1 MALKSG
7 FYNAMKSGSV
17 YDRTYNAD
25 DYKNVFAAFIKDG
38 VRRSGMDDFRVIASG
53 LALSVKMGFA
63 ICGGRWVNLDADYSL
78 TTVTPPVGDYSR
90 MDAVVLRV
98 DANEA
103 TRAASLIY
111 RTGTASSSPTAPAKS
126 TTTGVTEL
134 IIATVLVAPGATSVT
149 VTDTRPNAN
158 LCGWIT
164 TPVGYDDYF
173 VSLESRFNTWF
184 NDVQNELASVTL
196 FKQYMWRTV
205 LDSPAS
211 SVTFSIPQYDSTGTD
226 ILQIY
231 VNGLLEIKGVD
242 YTISGSTITFG
253 TGGGGTGT
261 KIAGTE
267 IVVICYKSI
276 DGTGLGSVSDEITEL
291 QNDMALLSDTNDYKY
306 VCNGTNDNVKL
317 SEIAQSWLNGGTDY
331 ACKKIS
337 VYGTFGCS
345 AAYGGSGTSAN
356 PYRWFS
362 VGLNADTNR
371 RIVFDFTSCGQISLP
386 IASGT
391 VNTVFHGHNA
401 HVIGANVVVS
411 QSGAKTIVKCFSS
424 TTGAVYAE
432 NCRFWLTANKDSVIA
447 NTGTFVNCRASV
459 ANVVNNT
466 YCFQPL
472 DGSLVRLNGGEYY
485 AYTGSSNAQS
495 AVVGQSAAN
504 AVSML
509 YGVNAP
515 TVSRS
520 GFYQTNALMQFS
532 GGGIM
537 NCTDLVSALAVT
549 VVSGISNIRGTIA
562 KSKPGLM

>member
-7 FYNAMKSGSV
+7 FYNAMQSGGV

-38 VRRSGMDDFRVIASG
+38 VRRSGMDDFRVVARG

-78 TTVTPPVGDYSR
+78 VTVTPPVGDYSR
-90 MDAVVLRV
+90 IDAVVLRV

-103 TRAASLIY
+103 TRAASLVY
-111 RTGTASSSPTAPAKS
+111 RTGTAQSSPTAPAKD

-184 NDVQNELASVTL
+184 NDVQNKLASVTL
-196 FKQYMWRTV
+196 FKQYIWRTV

-242 YTISGSTITFG
+242 YTLSDSTVTFNAV
-253 TGGGGTGT
+253 GGGTGT

-267 IVVICYKSI
+267 IVVMCYKSI

-291 QNDMALLSDTNDYKY
+291 QNDMALLTDTNEYKY
-306 VCNGTNDNVKL
+306 ICNGTNDNVKL
-317 SEIAQSWLNGGTDY
+317 SEIAQTWLTGGNDY
-331 ACKKIS
+331 GCKKIS

-362 VGLNADTNR
+362 VGLDANTNR
-371 RIVFDFTSCGQISLP
+371 KIIFDFSCCGQIIIP
-386 IASGT
+386 IAKNT
-391 VNTVFHGHNA
+391 VNYIFHGYNA
-401 HVIGANVVVS
+401 HIIGANVIVN
-411 QSGAKTIVKCFSS
+411 QTGAGTTVKCFSATS
-424 TTGAVYAE
+424 GAVCAE
-432 NCRFWLTANKDSVIA
+432 NCRFWITANKDSVIA

-459 ANVVNNT
+459 ANLLNNS
-466 YCFQPL
+466 YCFLPF
-472 DGSLVRLNGGEYY
+472 DGSLLRIQGGEYY
-485 AYTGSSNAQS
+485 AYTGSSSAQS
-495 AVVGQSAAN
+495 AVERKSAAIC
-504 AVSML
+504 S
-509 YGVNAP
+509 
-515 TVSRS
+515 
-520 GFYQTNALMQFS
+520 
-532 GGGIM
+532 
-537 NCTDLVSALAVT
+537 
-549 VVSGISNIRGTIA
+549 
-562 KSKPGLM
+562 

>member
-7 FYNAMKSGSV
+7 FYNAMQSGGV

-38 VRRSGMDDFRVIASG
+38 VRRSGMDDFRVVARG

-78 TTVTPPVGDYSR
+78 VTVTPPVGDYSR
-90 MDAVVLRV
+90 IDAVVLRV

-103 TRAASLIY
+103 TRAASLVY
-111 RTGTASSSPTAPAKS
+111 RTGTAQSSPTAPAKD

-184 NDVQNELASVTL
+184 NDVQNKLASVTL
-196 FKQYMWRTV
+196 FKQYIWRTV

-242 YTISGSTITFG
+242 YTLSDSTVTFNAV
-253 TGGGGTGT
+253 GGGTGT

-267 IVVICYKSI
+267 IVVMCYKSI

-291 QNDMALLSDTNDYKY
+291 QNDMALLTDTNEYKY
-306 VCNGTNDNVKL
+306 ICNGTNDNVKL
-317 SEIAQSWLNGGTDY
+317 SEIAQTWLTGGNDY
-331 ACKKIS
+331 GCKKIS

-362 VGLNADTNR
+362 VGLDANTNR
-371 RIVFDFTSCGQISLP
+371 KIIFDFSCCGQIIIP
-386 IASGT
+386 IAKNT
-391 VNTVFHGHNA
+391 VNYIFHGYNA
-401 HVIGANVVVS
+401 HIIGANVIVN
-411 QSGAKTIVKCFSS
+411 QTGAGTTVKCFSATS
-424 TTGAVYAE
+424 GAVCAE
-432 NCRFWLTANKDSVIA
+432 NCRFWITANKDSVIA

-459 ANVVNNT
+459 ANLLNNS
-466 YCFQPL
+466 YCFLPF
-472 DGSLVRLNGGEYY
+472 DGSLLRIQGGEYY
-485 AYTGSSNAQS
+485 AYTGSSSAQS

-504 AVSML
+504 AVSIL

-515 TVSRS
+515 TSARA
-520 GFYQTNALMQFS
+520 GYYQTNSIIQFT
-532 GGGIM
+532 GGGTI

-549 VVSGISNIRGTIA
+549 VVAGSSNIRGTIA
-562 KSKPGLM
+562 KSKPNLM

>member
-1 MALKSG
+1 MIKSG
-7 FYNAMKSGSV
+7 FYNAIQSGGT
-17 YDRTYNAD
+17 YDRIYNAD

-38 VRRSGMDDFRVIASG
+38 VRRSGLDDLRVTANG
-53 LALSVKMGFA
+53 LALTVKMGFA
-63 ICGGRWVNLDADYSL
+63 ICGGRWVHIDADYPL
-78 TTVTPPVGDYSR
+78 ITVTPPVGDYSR
-90 MDAVVLRV
+90 RDAVILRV
-98 DANEA
+98 DANENA
-103 TRAASLIY
+103 RAASLVY
-111 RTGTASSSPTAPAKS
+111 RKGSPSSNPIAPVRDTS
-126 TTTGVTEL
+126 TGVTEL
-134 IIATVLVAPGATSVT
+134 ILATVLVAPSATTVR
-149 VTDTRPNAN
+149 VTDTRSDAN
-158 LCGWIT
+158 YCGWIT

-317 SEIAQSWLNGGTDY
+317 SEIAQAWLNGGTDY

-337 VYGTFGCS
+337 VYGMFGCS

-362 VGLNADTNR
+362 VGLDANTNR
-371 RIVFDFTSCGQISLP
+371 KIIFDFSCCGQIIIP
-386 IASGT
+386 IAKNT
-391 VNTVFHGHNA
+391 VNYIFHGYNA
-401 HVIGANVVVS
+401 HIIGANVIVN
-411 QSGAKTIVKCFSS
+411 QTGAGTTVKCFSATS
-424 TTGAVYAE
+424 GAICAE
-432 NCRFWLTANKDSVIA
+432 NCRFWITANKDSVIA

-459 ANVVNNT
+459 ANLLNNS
-466 YCFQPL
+466 YCFLPF
-472 DGSLVRLNGGEYY
+472 DGSLLRIQGGEYY
-485 AYTGSSNAQS
+485 AYTGSSSAQS

-504 AVSML
+504 AVSIL

-515 TVSRS
+515 TSARA
-520 GFYQTNALMQFS
+520 GYYQTNSIIQFT
-532 GGGIM
+532 GGGTI

-562 KSKPGLM
+562 KSKPGLI

>member
-1 MALKSG
+1 MIKSG
-7 FYNAMKSGSV
+7 FYNAIQSGGT
-17 YDRTYNAD
+17 YDRIYNAD

-38 VRRSGMDDFRVIASG
+38 VRRSGLDDLRVTANG
-53 LALSVKMGFA
+53 LALTVKMGFA
-63 ICGGRWVNLDADYSL
+63 ICGGRWVHIDADYPL
-78 TTVTPPVGDYSR
+78 ITVTPPVGDYSR
-90 MDAVVLRV
+90 RDAVILRV
-98 DANEA
+98 DANENA
-103 TRAASLIY
+103 RAASLVY
-111 RTGTASSSPTAPAKS
+111 RKGSPSSNPIAPVRDTS
-126 TTTGVTEL
+126 TGVTEL
-134 IIATVLVAPGATSVT
+134 ILATVLVAPSATTVR
-149 VTDTRPNAN
+149 VTDTRADAN
-158 LCGWIT
+158 YCGWIT

-196 FKQYMWRTV
+196 FKQYIWRTV

-291 QNDMALLSDTNDYKY
+291 QNDMSLLSDTNEYKY

-337 VYGTFGCS
+337 VYGMFGCS

-362 VGLNADTNR
+362 VGLDADTNR

-386 IASGT
+386 IVRGT

-401 HVIGANVVVS
+401 HIIGANVIVN
-411 QSGAKTIVKCFSS
+411 QTGAGTTVKCFSATS
-424 TTGAVYAE
+424 GAVCAE
-432 NCRFWLTANKDSVIA
+432 NCRFWITANKDSVIA
-447 NTGTFVNCRASV
+447 NTGTFINCRASV
-459 ANVVNNT
+459 ANLLNNS
-466 YCFQPL
+466 YCFLPL
-472 DGSLVRLNGGEYY
+472 DGSLLRIQGGEYY

-504 AVSML
+504 AVSIL

-515 TVSRS
+515 TLSRS
-520 GFYQTNALMQFS
+520 GFYQTNSIIQFA
-532 GGGIM
+532 GGGTI

-549 VVSGISNIRGTIA
+549 VVAGSSNIRGTIA
-562 KSKPGLM
+562 KSKPNLM

>member
-1 MALKSG
+1 MIKSG
-7 FYNAMKSGSV
+7 FYNAIQSGGT
-17 YDRTYNAD
+17 YDRIYNAD

-38 VRRSGMDDFRVIASG
+38 VRRSGLDDLRVTANG
-53 LALSVKMGFA
+53 LALTVKMGFA
-63 ICGGRWVNLDADYSL
+63 ICGGRWVHIDADYPL
-78 TTVTPPVGDYSR
+78 ITVTPPVGDYSR
-90 MDAVVLRV
+90 RDAVILRV
-98 DANEA
+98 DANENA
-103 TRAASLIY
+103 RAASLVY
-111 RTGTASSSPTAPAKS
+111 RKGSPSSNPIAPVRDTS
-126 TTTGVTEL
+126 TGVTEL
-134 IIATVLVAPGATSVT
+134 ILATVLVAPSATT
-149 VTDTRPNAN
+149 VRITDTRADSNN
-158 LCGWIT
+158 CGWIT

-173 VSLESRFNTWF
+173 VSLESQFNTWL
-184 NDVQNELASVTL
+184 NDVKNELASVTL
-196 FKQYMWRTV
+196 FKQYIWRTV

-291 QNDMALLSDTNDYKY
+291 QNDMSLLSDTNEYKY
-306 VCNGTNDNVKL
+306 VCNGVNDNVKL

-345 AAYGGSGTSAN
+345 AAYGGSGTSAS

-362 VGLNADTNR
+362 IGLDADTNR
-371 RIVFDFTSCGQISLP
+371 RIIFDFSCCGQISLP
-386 IASGT
+386 IERGT
-391 VNTVFHGHNA
+391 VNTVFHGYNA
-401 HVIGANVVVS
+401 HIIGANAIVN
-411 QSGAKTIVKCFSS
+411 QTGAGTTVKCFSATS
-424 TTGAVYAE
+424 GAVCAE

-447 NTGTFVNCRASV
+447 NTGTFINCRASV
-459 ANVVNNT
+459 ANLLNNS
-466 YCFQPL
+466 YCFLPL
-472 DGSLVRLNGGEYY
+472 DGSLLRIQGGEYY
-485 AYTGSSNAQS
+485 AYTGSSSAQS

-504 AVSML
+504 AVSIL

-515 TVSRS
+515 TSARA
-520 GFYQTNALMQFS
+520 GYYQTNSIIQS
-532 GGGIM
+532 TGGGTI

-549 VVSGISNIRGTIA
+549 VVAGSSNIRGTIA
-562 KSKPGLM
+562 KSKPNLM

>member
-7 FYNAMKSGSV
+7 FYNAMQSGRV

-38 VRRSGMDDFRVIASG
+38 VRRSGMDDFRVVASG

-78 TTVTPPVGDYSR
+78 VTVTPPVGDYSR

-103 TRAASLIY
+103 TRAASLVY
-111 RTGTASSSPTAPAKS
+111 RTGTAQSSPTAPAKD

-184 NDVQNELASVTL
+184 NDVQNKLASVTL
-196 FKQYMWRTV
+196 FKQYIWRTV

-242 YTISGSTITFG
+242 YTISGSTITFS
-253 TGGGGTGT
+253 TGGGGKGT

-267 IVVICYKSI
+267 IVVMCYKSI
-276 DGTGLGSVSDEITEL
+276 DGSGLGSVSDEITEL
-291 QNDMALLSDTNDYKY
+291 QNDMALLADTNEYKY

-317 SEIAQSWLNGGTDY
+317 SEIAQAWLNGGTDY

-337 VYGTFGCS
+337 VYGMFGCS

-362 VGLNADTNR
+362 VGLDADTNR

-386 IASGT
+386 IVRGT

-401 HVIGANVVVS
+401 HIIGANVIVN
-411 QSGAKTIVKCFSS
+411 QTGAGTTVKCFSATS
-424 TTGAVYAE
+424 GAVCAE
-432 NCRFWLTANKDSVIA
+432 NCRFWITANKDSVIA
-447 NTGTFVNCRASV
+447 NTGTFINCRASV
-459 ANVVNNT
+459 ANLLNNS
-466 YCFQPL
+466 YCFLPL
-472 DGSLVRLNGGEYY
+472 DGSLLRIQGGEYY
-485 AYTGSSNAQS
+485 AYTGSSSAQS

-504 AVSML
+504 AVSIL

-515 TVSRS
+515 TSARA
-520 GFYQTNALMQFS
+520 GYYQTNSIIQS
-532 GGGIM
+532 TGGGTI

-549 VVSGISNIRGTIA
+549 VVAGSSNIRGTIA
-562 KSKPGLM
+562 KSKPNLM

>member
-1 MALKSG
+1 MQSG
-7 FYNAMKSGSV
+7 GV

-38 VRRSGMDDFRVIASG
+38 VRRSGMDDFRVVASG

-78 TTVTPPVGDYSR
+78 ITVTPPVGDYSR

-103 TRAASLIY
+103 TRAASLVY
-111 RTGTASSSPTAPAKS
+111 RTGTAQSSPTAPAKD

-134 IIATVLVAPGATSVT
+134 IIATVLVAPGATSVS
-149 VTDTRPNAN
+149 VTDTRPNTN

-164 TPVGYDDYF
+164 TPVGYDEYF
-173 VSLESRFNTWF
+173 TSLDSQFDTWF
-184 NDVQNELASVTL
+184 AAAKDKLASVTL

-205 LDSPAS
+205 LDASTS
-211 SVTFSIPQYDSTGTD
+211 SVIFSIPQYVSGGTD
-226 ILQIY
+226 IIQVY
-231 VNGLLEIKGVD
+231 VNGLLEIENVD
-242 YTISGSTITFG
+242 YTLSGSTITFG

-306 VCNGTNDNVKL
+306 VCNGVNDNVKL
-317 SEIAQSWLNGGTDY
+317 SEIAQAWLNGGTDY

-345 AAYGGSGTSAN
+345 AAYGGSGTSAS

-362 VGLNADTNR
+362 IGLDADTNR
-371 RIVFDFTSCGQISLP
+371 RIIFDFSCCGQISLP

-391 VNTVFHGHNA
+391 VNTVFYGHNA
-401 HVIGANVVVS
+401 HIVGANVTVS
-411 QSGAKTIVKCFSS
+411 QSGTGTIVKCFSS

-432 NCRFWLTANKDSVIA
+432 NCRFWLTCYQDSQISS
-447 NTGTFVNCRASV
+447 TGTFVNCRASI
-459 ANVVNNT
+459 ANVVGNS
-466 YCFQPL
+466 YCFLPF
-472 DGSLVRLNGGEYY
+472 DGSLIRLNGGEYS
-485 AYTGSSNAQS
+485 AYIGASRAQS
-495 AVVGQSAAN
+495 AIVGQSVEN
-504 AVSML
+504 AV
-509 YGVNAP
+509 
-515 TVSRS
+515 
-520 GFYQTNALMQFS
+520 
-532 GGGIM
+532 
-537 NCTDLVSALAVT
+537 
-549 VVSGISNIRGTIA
+549 
-562 KSKPGLM
+562 

>member
-7 FYNAMKSGSV
+7 FYNAIQSGGT
-17 YDRTYNAD
+17 YDRIYNAD

-38 VRRSGMDDFRVIASG
+38 VRRSGMDDFRVVASG
-53 LALSVKMGFA
+53 LALFVKMGFA
-63 ICGGRWVNLDADYSL
+63 ICGGRWVNLDADYPL
-78 TTVTPPVGDYSR
+78 ITVTPPVGDYSR
-90 MDAVVLRV
+90 RDAVILRV
-98 DANEA
+98 DANENA
-103 TRAASLIY
+103 RAASLVY
-111 RTGTASSSPTAPAKS
+111 REGSPSSNPMAPVRDTS
-126 TTTGVTEL
+126 TGVTEL
-134 IIATVLVAPGATSVT
+134 ILATVLVAPSATTVR
-149 VTDTRPNAN
+149 VTDTRADAN
-158 LCGWIT
+158 YCGWIT

-184 NDVQNELASVTL
+184 NDVQNKLASVTL
-196 FKQYMWRTV
+196 FKQYIWRTV

-291 QNDMALLSDTNDYKY
+291 QNDMSLLSDTNEYKY

-317 SEIAQSWLNGGTDY
+317 SEIAQTWLNGGTDY

-337 VYGTFGCS
+337 VYGMFGCS

-362 VGLNADTNR
+362 VGLDADTNR

-386 IASGT
+386 IVKGT

-401 HVIGANVVVS
+401 HIIGANVIVN
-411 QSGAKTIVKCFSS
+411 QTGAGTTVKCFSATS
-424 TTGAVYAE
+424 GAVCAE
-432 NCRFWLTANKDSVIA
+432 NCRFWITANKDSVIA
-447 NTGTFVNCRASV
+447 NTGTFINCRASV
-459 ANVVNNT
+459 ANLLNNS
-466 YCFQPL
+466 YCFLPL
-472 DGSLVRLNGGEYY
+472 DGSLLRIQGGEYY
-485 AYTGSSNAQS
+485 AYTGSSSAQS

-504 AVSML
+504 AVSIL

-515 TVSRS
+515 TSARA
-520 GFYQTNALMQFS
+520 GYYQTNSIIQS
-532 GGGIM
+532 TGGGTI

-549 VVSGISNIRGTIA
+549 VVAGSSNIRGTIA
-562 KSKPGLM
+562 KSKPNLM

>member
-1 MALKSG
+1 MIKSG
-7 FYNAMKSGSV
+7 FYNAIQSGGT
-17 YDRTYNAD
+17 YDRIYNAD

-38 VRRSGMDDFRVIASG
+38 VRRSGLDDLRVTANG
-53 LALSVKMGFA
+53 LALTVKMGFA
-63 ICGGRWVNLDADYSL
+63 ICGGRWVHIDADYPL
-78 TTVTPPVGDYSR
+78 ITVTPPIGDYSR
-90 MDAVVLRV
+90 RDAVILRV
-98 DANEA
+98 DANENA
-103 TRAASLIY
+103 RAASLVY
-111 RTGTASSSPTAPAKS
+111 RKGSPSSNPIAPVRDTS
-126 TTTGVTEL
+126 TGVTEL
-134 IIATVLVAPGATSVT
+134 ILATVLVAPSATTVR
-149 VTDTRPNAN
+149 VTDTRADAN
-158 LCGWIT
+158 YCGWIT

-205 LDSPAS
+205 LDSSAS
-211 SVTFSIPQYDSTGTD
+211 SVIFNIPQYTSGGTD
-226 ILQIY
+226 IIQVY
-231 VNGLLEIKGVD
+231 VNGLLEVEGVD
-242 YTISGSTITFG
+242 YTLSGSTITFG

-291 QNDMALLSDTNDYKY
+291 QNDMSLLSDTNEYKY
-306 VCNGTNDNVKL
+306 VCNGVNDNVKL

-362 VGLNADTNR
+362 VGLDADTNR

-386 IASGT
+386 IVSGT

-401 HVIGANVVVS
+401 HIIGANVVVS
-411 QSGAKTIVKCFSS
+411 QSGTGTIVKCFSS

-472 DGSLVRLNGGEYY
+472 DGSLLRIQGGEYY
-485 AYTGSSNAQS
+485 AYTGSSSARS

-504 AVSML
+504 AVSIL

-515 TVSRS
+515 TSARV
-520 GFYQTNALMQFS
+520 GYYQTNSIIQFA
-532 GGGIM
+532 GGGMM
-537 NCTDLVSALAVT
+537 NCTDLVSALTVT
-549 VVSGISNIRGTIA
+549 VTSGISDIRGTIA

>member
-1 MALKSG
+1 MIKSG
-7 FYNAMKSGSV
+7 FYNAIQSGGT
-17 YDRTYNAD
+17 YDRIYNAD

-38 VRRSGMDDFRVIASG
+38 VRRSGLDDLRVTANG
-53 LALSVKMGFA
+53 LALTVKMGFA
-63 ICGGRWVNLDADYSL
+63 ICGGRWVHIDADYPL
-78 TTVTPPVGDYSR
+78 ITVTPPVGDYSR
-90 MDAVVLRV
+90 RDAVILRV
-98 DANEA
+98 DANENA
-103 TRAASLIY
+103 RAASLVY
-111 RTGTASSSPTAPAKS
+111 RKGSPSSNPIAPVRDTS
-126 TTTGVTEL
+126 TGVTEL
-134 IIATVLVAPGATSVT
+134 ILATVLVAPSATT
-149 VTDTRPNAN
+149 VRITDTRADSNN
-158 LCGWIT
+158 CGWIT

-173 VSLESRFNTWF
+173 VSLESQFDTWF
-184 NDVQNELASVTL
+184 NDVKNELASMTL
-196 FKQYMWRTV
+196 FKQYIWRTV

-291 QNDMALLSDTNDYKY
+291 QNDMSLLSDTNEYKY
-306 VCNGTNDNVKL
+306 VCNGVNDNVKL

-345 AAYGGSGTSAN
+345 AANGGSGTSAS

-362 VGLNADTNR
+362 IGLDADTNR
-371 RIVFDFTSCGQISLP
+371 RIIFDFSCCSQISLP

-391 VNTVFHGHNA
+391 VNYIFNGYNA
-401 HVIGANVVVS
+401 HIIGANVIVN
-411 QSGAKTIVKCFSS
+411 QTGAGTTVKCFSATS
-424 TTGAVYAE
+424 GAVCAE

-447 NTGTFVNCRASV
+447 NTGTFINCRASV
-459 ANVVNNT
+459 ANLLNNS
-466 YCFQPL
+466 YCFLPL
-472 DGSLVRLNGGEYY
+472 DGSLLRIQGGEYY
-485 AYTGSSNAQS
+485 AYTGSNSAQS

-504 AVSML
+504 AVSIL

-515 TVSRS
+515 TSARA
-520 GFYQTNALMQFS
+520 GYYQTNSIIQS
-532 GGGIM
+532 TGGGTI
-537 NCTDLVSALAVT
+537 NCTDLVSALAVN
-549 VVSGISNIRGTIA
+549 VVAGSSNIRGTIA
-562 KSKPGLM
+562 KSKPNLM

>member
-1 MALKSG
+1 MIKSG
-7 FYNAMKSGSV
+7 FYNAIQSGGT
-17 YDRTYNAD
+17 YDRIYNAD

-38 VRRSGMDDFRVIASG
+38 VRRSGLDDLRVTANG
-53 LALSVKMGFA
+53 LALTVKMGFA
-63 ICGGRWVNLDADYSL
+63 ICGGRWVHIDADYPL
-78 TTVTPPVGDYSR
+78 ITVTPPIGDYSR
-90 MDAVVLRV
+90 RDAVILRV
-98 DANEA
+98 DANENA
-103 TRAASLIY
+103 RAASLVY
-111 RTGTASSSPTAPAKS
+111 RKGSPSSNPIAPVRDTS
-126 TTTGVTEL
+126 TGVSEL
-134 IIATVLVAPGATSVT
+134 IIATVLVAPGATTVR
-149 VTDTRPNAN
+149 VTDTRSDAN
-158 LCGWIT
+158 YCGWIT

-205 LDSPAS
+205 LDASTS
-211 SVTFSIPQYDSTGTD
+211 SVIFSIPQYVSGGTD
-226 ILQIY
+226 IIQVY
-231 VNGLLEIKGVD
+231 VNGLLEIENVD
-242 YTISGSTITFG
+242 YTLSGSTITFG

-267 IVVICYKSI
+267 IVVMCYKSI
-276 DGTGLGSVSDEITEL
+276 DGSGLGSVSDEITEL
-291 QNDMALLSDTNDYKY
+291 QNDMALLTDTNEYKY

-356 PYRWFS
+356 PYIWFS
-362 VGLNADTNR
+362 VGLDADTNR

-386 IASGT
+386 IISGT

-401 HVIGANVVVS
+401 HIIGANVVVS
-411 QSGAKTIVKCFSS
+411 QSGTRTTVKCFSS

-472 DGSLVRLNGGEYY
+472 DGSLIRLNGGEYY
-485 AYTGSSNAQS
+485 AYAGSSNAQS

-504 AVSML
+504 GVSIL

-515 TVSRS
+515 TLSRA
-520 GFYQTNALMQFS
+520 GYYQTNSIIQFT
-532 GGGIM
+532 GGGTI

>member
-1 MALKSG
+1 MIKSG
-7 FYNAMKSGSV
+7 FYNAIQSGGT
-17 YDRTYNAD
+17 YDRIYNAD

-38 VRRSGMDDFRVIASG
+38 VRRSGLDDLRVTANG
-53 LALSVKMGFA
+53 LALTVKMGFA
-63 ICGGRWVNLDADYSL
+63 ICGGRWVHIDADYPL
-78 TTVTPPVGDYSR
+78 ITVTPPIGDYSR
-90 MDAVVLRV
+90 RDAVILRV
-98 DANEA
+98 DANENA
-103 TRAASLIY
+103 RAASLVY
-111 RTGTASSSPTAPAKS
+111 RQGSPSSNPIAPVRDTS
-126 TTTGVTEL
+126 TGVTEL
-134 IIATVLVAPGATSVT
+134 ILATVLVAPGATTVR
-149 VTDTRPNAN
+149 VTDTRSDAN
-158 LCGWIT
+158 YCGWIT

-291 QNDMALLSDTNDYKY
+291 QNDMSLLSDTNEYKY

-362 VGLNADTNR
+362 VGLDADTNR

-386 IASGT
+386 IVSGT

-401 HVIGANVVVS
+401 RIIGANVVAS
-411 QSGAKTIVKCFSS
+411 QSGTRTTVKCFSS

-432 NCRFWLTANKDSVIA
+432 NCRFWLTCYQDSMIA

-459 ANVVNNT
+459 ANVINNS
-466 YCFQPL
+466 YCFLPF
-472 DGSLVRLNGGEYY
+472 DGSLLRVKGGEYY
-485 AYTGSSNAQS
+485 AYTKSSSAQS

-504 AVSML
+504 AVSIL

-515 TVSRS
+515 TLSRS
-520 GFYQTNALMQFS
+520 GFYQTNSIIQFS
-532 GGGIM
+532 GGGMM
-537 NCTDLVSALAVT
+537 NCTDLVSALTVT
-549 VVSGISNIRGTIA
+549 VISGISDIRGTIA

>member
-1 MALKSG
+1 MIKSG
-7 FYNAMKSGSV
+7 FYNAIQSGGT
-17 YDRTYNAD
+17 YDRIYNAD

-38 VRRSGMDDFRVIASG
+38 VRRSGLDDLRVTANG
-53 LALSVKMGFA
+53 LALTVKMGFA
-63 ICGGRWVNLDADYSL
+63 ICGGRWVHIDADYPL
-78 TTVTPPVGDYSR
+78 ITVTPPVGDYSR
-90 MDAVVLRV
+90 RDAVILRV
-98 DANEA
+98 DANENA
-103 TRAASLIY
+103 RAASLVY
-111 RTGTASSSPTAPAKS
+111 RKGSPSSNPIAPARDTS
-126 TTTGVTEL
+126 TGVTEL
-134 IIATVLVAPGATSVT
+134 ILATVLVAPSATTVR
-149 VTDTRPNAN
+149 VTDTRADAN
-158 LCGWIT
+158 YCGWIT

-196 FKQYMWRTV
+196 FKQYIWRTV

-253 TGGGGTGT
+253 TGGGGKGT

-267 IVVICYKSI
+267 IVVMCYKSI
-276 DGTGLGSVSDEITEL
+276 DGSGLGSVSDEITEL
-291 QNDMALLSDTNDYKY
+291 QNDMALLADTNEYKY

-317 SEIAQSWLNGGTDY
+317 SEIAQAWLNGGTDY

-337 VYGTFGCS
+337 VYGMFGCS

-386 IASGT
+386 IVSGT

-401 HVIGANVVVS
+401 HIIGANVIVN
-411 QSGAKTIVKCFSS
+411 QTGAGTTVKCFSATS
-424 TTGAVYAE
+424 GAVCAE
-432 NCRFWLTANKDSVIA
+432 NCRFWITANKDSVIA
-447 NTGTFVNCRASV
+447 NTGTFINCRASV
-459 ANVVNNT
+459 ANLLNNS
-466 YCFQPL
+466 YCFLPL
-472 DGSLVRLNGGEYY
+472 DGSLLRIQGGEYY
-485 AYTGSSNAQS
+485 AYTGSSSAQS

-504 AVSML
+504 AVSIL

-515 TVSRS
+515 TSARA
-520 GFYQTNALMQFS
+520 GYYQTNSIIQS
-532 GGGIM
+532 TGGGTI

-549 VVSGISNIRGTIA
+549 VVAGSSNIRGTIA
-562 KSKPGLM
+562 KSKPNLM

>member
-1 MALKSG
+1 MIKSG
-7 FYNAMKSGSV
+7 FYNAIQSGGT
-17 YDRTYNAD
+17 YDRIYNAD

-38 VRRSGMDDFRVIASG
+38 VRRSGLDDLRVTANG
-53 LALSVKMGFA
+53 LALTVKMGFA
-63 ICGGRWVNLDADYSL
+63 ICGGRWVHIDADYPL
-78 TTVTPPVGDYSR
+78 ITVTPPIGDYSR
-90 MDAVVLRV
+90 RDAVILRV
-98 DANEA
+98 DANENA
-103 TRAASLIY
+103 RAASLVY
-111 RTGTASSSPTAPAKS
+111 RKGSPSSNPIAPMRDTS
-126 TTTGVTEL
+126 TGVTEL
-134 IIATVLVAPGATSVT
+134 ILATVLVAPGATT
-149 VTDTRPNAN
+149 VMVRDTRADAN
-158 LCGWIT
+158 YCGWIT

-362 VGLNADTNR
+362 VGLDADTNR

-386 IASGT
+386 IVRGT

-401 HVIGANVVVS
+401 HIIGANVVVN
-411 QSGAKTIVKCFSS
+411 QSGTGTIVKCFSS
-424 TTGAVYAE
+424 TAGAVYAE
-432 NCRFWLTANKDSVIA
+432 NCRFWLTCYQDSRIS

-466 YCFQPL
+466 YCFQPF
-472 DGSLVRLNGGEYY
+472 DGSLIRLNGGEYY

-504 AVSML
+504 AVSIL

-515 TVSRS
+515 TLSRS
-520 GFYQTNALMQFS
+520 GFYQTNSIIQFA
-532 GGGIM
+532 GGGMM
-537 NCTDLVSALAVT
+537 NCTDLVSALTVT
-549 VVSGISNIRGTIA
+549 VTSGISDIRGTIA

>member
-1 MALKSG
+1 MIKSG
-7 FYNAMKSGSV
+7 FYNAIQSGGT
-17 YDRTYNAD
+17 YDRIYNAD

-38 VRRSGMDDFRVIASG
+38 VRRSGLDDLRVTANG
-53 LALSVKMGFA
+53 LALTVKMGFA
-63 ICGGRWVNLDADYSL
+63 ICGGRWVHIDADYPL
-78 TTVTPPVGDYSR
+78 ITVTPPVGDYSR
-90 MDAVVLRV
+90 RDAVILRV
-98 DANEA
+98 DANENA
-103 TRAASLIY
+103 RAASLVY
-111 RTGTASSSPTAPAKS
+111 RKGSPSSNPIAPVRDTS
-126 TTTGVTEL
+126 TGVTEL
-134 IIATVLVAPGATSVT
+134 ILATVLVAPSATT
-149 VTDTRPNAN
+149 VRITDTRADSNN
-158 LCGWIT
+158 CGWIT

-173 VSLESRFNTWF
+173 VSLESQFDTWF
-184 NDVQNELASVTL
+184 NDVKNELASVTL

-317 SEIAQSWLNGGTDY
+317 SEIAQTWLNGGNDY
-331 ACKKIS
+331 GCKKIS

-362 VGLNADTNR
+362 VGLDANTNR
-371 RIVFDFTSCGQISLP
+371 KIIFDFSCCGQITIP
-386 IASGT
+386 IARGT
-391 VNTVFHGHNA
+391 VNYIFNGYNA
-401 HVIGANVVVS
+401 HIIGANVIVN
-411 QSGAKTIVKCFSS
+411 QTGAGTTVKCFSA
-424 TTGAVYAE
+424 TTGAVCAE
-432 NCRFWLTANKDSVIA
+432 NCRFWITANKDSVIA
-447 NTGTFVNCRASV
+447 NTGTFINCRASV
-459 ANVVNNT
+459 ANLLNNS
-466 YCFQPL
+466 YCFLPL
-472 DGSLVRLNGGEYY
+472 DGSLLRIQGGEYY
-485 AYTGSSNAQS
+485 AYTGSSSAQS

-504 AVSML
+504 AVSIL

-515 TVSRS
+515 TSARA
-520 GFYQTNALMQFS
+520 GYYQTNSIIQS
-532 GGGIM
+532 TGGGTI
-537 NCTDLVSALAVT
+537 NCTDLVSALAVN
-549 VVSGISNIRGTIA
+549 VVAGSSNIRGTIA
-562 KSKPGLM
+562 KSKPNLM

>member
-1 MALKSG
+1 MIKSG
-7 FYNAMKSGSV
+7 FYNAIQSGGT
-17 YDRTYNAD
+17 YDRIYNAD

-38 VRRSGMDDFRVIASG
+38 VRRSGLDDLRVTANG
-53 LALSVKMGFA
+53 LALTVKMGFA
-63 ICGGRWVNLDADYSL
+63 ICGGRWVHIDADYPL
-78 TTVTPPVGDYSR
+78 ITVTPPIGDYSR
-90 MDAVVLRV
+90 RDAVILRV
-98 DANEA
+98 DANENA
-103 TRAASLIY
+103 RAASLVY
-111 RTGTASSSPTAPAKS
+111 RKGSPSSNPIAPVRDTS
-126 TTTGVTEL
+126 TGVTEL
-134 IIATVLVAPGATSVT
+134 ILATVLVAPGATTVR
-149 VTDTRPNAN
+149 VTDTRADAN
-158 LCGWIT
+158 YCGWIT

-205 LDSPAS
+205 LDSSAS
-211 SVTFSIPQYDSTGTD
+211 SVIFNIPQYTSGGTD
-226 ILQIY
+226 IIQVY
-231 VNGLLEIKGVD
+231 VNGLLEVEGVD
-242 YTISGSTITFG
+242 YTLSGSTITFG

-291 QNDMALLSDTNDYKY
+291 QNDMSLLSDTNEYKY
-306 VCNGTNDNVKL
+306 VCNGVNDNVKL

-337 VYGTFGCS
+337 VYGMFGCS

-362 VGLNADTNR
+362 VGLDADTNR

-386 IASGT
+386 IVSGT

-401 HVIGANVVVS
+401 HIIGANVVVS
-411 QSGAKTIVKCFSS
+411 QSGTGTIVKCFSS

-472 DGSLVRLNGGEYY
+472 DSSLLRIQGGEYY
-485 AYTGSSNAQS
+485 AYTGSSSARS

-504 AVSML
+504 AVSIL

-515 TVSRS
+515 TSARV
-520 GFYQTNALMQFS
+520 GYYQTNSIIQFA
-532 GGGIM
+532 GGGMM
-537 NCTDLVSALAVT
+537 NCTDLVSALTVT
-549 VVSGISNIRGTIA
+549 VTSGISDIRGTIA